1 MNFKLLYIYRLC
13 QTSVSYIVVDTFEIF
28 KITIFMLFVKT
39 EQDFENGFIQA
50 NINWDVVEQG
60 LC

>member
-1 MNFKLLYIYRLC
+1 
-13 QTSVSYIVVDTFEIF
+13 
-28 KITIFMLFVKT
+28 MLFVKT